1 MKDNFSHQS
10 ADYANFRPQY
20 PKEIFDEIKTRLKS
34 STCAWDC
41 ATGNG
46 QVAKELSKFFEDVK
60 ATDISE
66 NQLNQAPKLANINY
80 SVQTAE
86 KVDFPDN
93 SFDLI
98 TVAQA
103 IHWFNFD
110 KFYTEVKRTLKNDG
124 IFVVLGYSLFRSNP
138 ETNKIMDNFYYN
150 IIGPYW
156 DEERKYLDDGYKS
169 IPFPFQEI
177 ETSEVFF
184 KEEWQLERLIG
195 YLKTWSAVKHFIDK
209 NGYDPVDELYDDL
222 KESFGDK
229 NIIEFP
235 ILFRMGRVF

>member
-60 ATDISE
+60 ATDISK

>member
-34 STCAWDC
+34 SNCAWDC

-46 QVAKELSKFFEDVK
+46 QVAKELSKFFENVK

-209 NGYDPVDELYDDL
+209 NGYDPVDELYNDL

>member
-46 QVAKELSKFFEDVK
+46 QVAKELSKFFENVK

-138 ETNKIMDNFYYN
+138 ETNKIMDDFYYN

>member
-60 ATDISE
+60 ATDISK

-138 ETNKIMDNFYYN
+138 ETNKIMDDFYYN

>member
-80 SVQTAE
+80 SIQTAE